1 METIVQTW
9 HGFVQD
15 KVMRLAAAVA
25 FTALFA
31 IAPLLIVLI
40 GIAGWFLGLNNGG
53 HGHHIAENAI
63 LQQVSNSAGPK
74 TAEVLRQLVTAAFNK
89 PRDSIIAQIIG
100 WGAFIIA
107 AGGFFSAVHDAL
119 NSIWQIEGEKGGWK
133 QALRDRLIAFAMIA
147 IAAVLLLG
155 TVGVNAGLAYAGK
168 HLGGTLASSVG
179 AHPGWLA
186 LASQVVMFVAACV
199 AFALIYRL
207 LPDVS
212 MRWRHVWLGAAV
224 TGVLFVIGE
233 VLISLYL
240 ARAGVTS
247 AYGASGSLLA
257 LLLWIYYS
265 SVVFLIGAEF
275 TKVAAETPKTT
286 VPVQVRRLVDRPAGV
301 DPRVGG

>member
-1 METIVQTW
+1 ME
-9 HGFVQD
+9 D
-15 KVMRLAAAVA
+15 KVLRLAAAVA

-31 IAPLLIVLI
+31 IAPLMIVLI

-63 LQQVSNSAGPK
+63 LDQISKSAGPQ
-74 TAEVLRQLVTAAFNK
+74 TSGVVRQLVTAAFNR
-89 PRDSIIAQIIG
+89 PRDSVIAQIVG
-100 WGAFIIA
+100 WAAFIIA

-119 NSIWQIEGEKGGWK
+119 NSIWHIEAEKGGWK
-133 QALRDRLIAFAMIA
+133 QALRDRLISFAMIA
-147 IAAVLLLG
+147 IAAILLLG
-155 TVGVNAGLAYAGK
+155 TVGINSALAYAGK
-168 HLGGTLASSVG
+168 HMSGTLAASVG
-179 AHPGWLA
+179 AHAGWLA
-186 LASQVVMFVAACV
+186 LASQAVMFVAACV

-212 MRWRHVWLGAAV
+212 MNWRHVWLGAAV
-224 TGVLFVIGE
+224 TGVLFIIGE
-233 VLISLYL
+233 MLISLYL
-240 ARAGVTS
+240 ARAGVAS

-275 TKVAAETPKTT
+275 TKVRAETPKTT

-301 DPRVGG
+301 DPRVS